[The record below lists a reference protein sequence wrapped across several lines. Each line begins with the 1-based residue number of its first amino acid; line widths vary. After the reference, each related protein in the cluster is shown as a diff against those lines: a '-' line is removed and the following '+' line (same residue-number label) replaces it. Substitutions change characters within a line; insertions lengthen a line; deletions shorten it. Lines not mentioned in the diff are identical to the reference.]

1 MLKSPPPFSKW
12 MSTVSLYNLL
22 PKKKRKS
29 ASTEERESGNSDED
43 FDGSNDEFYGSIQI
57 PRGLNMAE
65 AINNQNYMDGHYPI
79 RNYDN

>member
-1 MLKSPPPFSKW
+1 

-43 FDGSNDEFYGSIQI
+43 FDGSNDEFYGSI
-57 PRGLNMAE
+57 
-65 AINNQNYMDGHYPI
+65 
-79 RNYDN
+79 